1 MAEMAAKCLTV
12 LIWLTAALGLLP
24 YGNLRRAGW
33 RNLLFFCILGLQLTF
48 SLQYLEYGL
57 LLTFR
62 DLTPMR
68 LEGRELLAER
78 ILFFAAVFLVI
89 RLLSWLLH
97 RKLNFSRYL
106 VGGALQTSLLVSS
119 GIALAFS
126 LIMNAYSARYHYP
139 ISINWSN
146 AALFSSCLL
155 MTVLY
160 LALTGWAFRRKAKL
174 EEKQILYRQ
183 LQDYIHSLE
192 EYNTSLRIY
201 RHDYTNLLLAARLYV
216 EQKDW
221 EKLEKFHR
229 EILLPFY
236 EKYLHEGD
244 EK

>member
-1 MAEMAAKCLTV
+1 MVEMTAKGLTI
-12 LIWLTAALGLLP
+12 LIWMTAGLGLVPWGGLK
-24 YGNLRRAGW
+24 RAGW

-57 LLTFR
+57 LLTVQ

-68 LEGRELLAER
+68 LEGKELLAER
-78 ILFFAAVFLVI
+78 MLFLTTVFLVT
-89 RLLSWLLH
+89 RFLSWLLH

-106 VGGALQTSLLVSS
+106 VGGALQNSLLASS
-119 GIALAFS
+119 GIALFFS
-126 LIMNAYSARYHYP
+126 LVMNAYSARYNYP

-160 LALTGWAFRRKAKL
+160 LSLMGWAFRRKAKL
-174 EEKQILYRQ
+174 EEQQILYRQ
-183 LQDYIHSLE
+183 LQDYIHRLE

-201 RHDYTNLLLAARLYV
+201 RHDYANLLLAARLYV
-216 EQKDW
+216 EQQDW
-221 EKLEKFHR
+221 ERLETFHR
-229 EILLPFY
+229 DVLLPFY

-244 EK
+244 KK

>member
-78 ILFFAAVFLVI
+78 ILFLAAVFLVT
-89 RLLSWLLH
+89 RFLSWLLH

-119 GIALAFS
+119 GITLAFS

-155 MTVLY
+155 MTAAAGLHPQPGGIQH
-160 LALTGWAFRRKAKL
+160 LSADLP
-174 EEKQILYRQ
+174 
-183 LQDYIHSLE
+183 
-192 EYNTSLRIY
+192 
-201 RHDYTNLLLAARLYV
+201 ARLHESAAGRPAV
-216 EQKDW
+216 CGAERLGKTG
-221 EKLEKFHR
+221 
-229 EILLPFY
+229 EISPGNSAAVL
-236 EKYLHEGD
+236 
-244 EK
+244 

>member
-78 ILFFAAVFLVI
+78 ILFLAAVFLVT
-89 RLLSWLLH
+89 RFLSWLLH

-106 VGGALQTSLLVSS
+106 VGGTLQTSLLVSS

-146 AALFSSCLL
+146 AAL
-155 MTVLY
+155 
-160 LALTGWAFRRKAKL
+160 
-174 EEKQILYRQ
+174 
-183 LQDYIHSLE
+183 
-192 EYNTSLRIY
+192 
-201 RHDYTNLLLAARLYV
+201 
-216 EQKDW
+216 
-221 EKLEKFHR
+221 
-229 EILLPFY
+229 
-236 EKYLHEGD
+236 
-244 EK
+244 

>member
-1 MAEMAAKCLTV
+1 MAVNV
-12 LIWLTAALGLLP
+12 LSLCHVREISPGTHTFFPTYTCPVYCWRSVQLLDFDLL
-24 YGNLRRAGW
+24 GNLIHASQPIRTTFTGQWFASGFLQTPPHGDALAIGCTLPTAGRVRDFHPLERAPAGHT
-33 RNLLFFCILGLQLTF
+33 GT
-48 SLQYLEYGL
+48 
-57 LLTFR
+57 
-62 DLTPMR
+62 
-68 LEGRELLAER
+68 
-78 ILFFAAVFLVI
+78 
-89 RLLSWLLH
+89 
-97 RKLNFSRYL
+97 
-106 VGGALQTSLLVSS
+106 LQTSLLVSS

-139 ISINWSN
+139 ISINSSN

>member
-1 MAEMAAKCLTV
+1 M
-12 LIWLTAALGLLP
+12 
-24 YGNLRRAGW
+24 
-33 RNLLFFCILGLQLTF
+33 
-48 SLQYLEYGL
+48 
-57 LLTFR
+57 
-62 DLTPMR
+62 
-68 LEGRELLAER
+68 
-78 ILFFAAVFLVI
+78 
-89 RLLSWLLH
+89 
-97 RKLNFSRYL
+97 
-106 VGGALQTSLLVSS
+106 GGALQTSLLVSS
-119 GIALAFS
+119 GITLAFS

-236 EKYLHEGD
+236 EKYFA
-244 EK
+244 